1 MSSVVVTLI
10 LWIETMQLKNIIWID
25 KYVSKIKT
33 KHNVTV
39 EEVEEA
45 LFSNAL
51 FYRARKGNV
60 KGEDIYIAYG
70 KNQSGRYLFIVL
82 IYKSPMQGLIISA
95 RDMTIKERR
104 YYNAKKK

>member
-1 MSSVVVTLI
+1 MSGVAVTLI
-10 LWIETMQLKNIIWID
+10 QWIENMQLKDIIWID
-25 KYVSKIKT
+25 KFVSKIQT

-39 EEVEEA
+39 DEVEEA
-45 LFSNAL
+45 LSSNAI

-60 KGEDIYIAYG
+60 KGEDVYIAHG
-70 KNQSGRYLFIVL
+70 KSRSGRYLFIVL
-82 IYKSPMQGLIISA
+82 IYKLPMQGLIISA